1 MQNDYFEKSD
11 LKPIDKITLK
21 KIIDELFSTLIIQ
34 QAQKELE
41 IST

>member
-21 KIIDELFSTLIIQ
+21 KIIDELFPTSIILQ
-34 QAQKELE
+34 TQRESEKF
-41 IST
+41 